1 VQLIVE
7 MWVHADARVQ
17 LELIPDVKMM
27 KRLEKQALMSMFV
40 TLVVVPL
47 FPLAIIALWNMLK
60 PRRAFTG
67 ALKDE
72 FPNRTSSGGTS
83 EKLEKGEKKPNS
95 KLTTAYVDS
104 IRIEKDASG
113 DFSIQCGP
121 PTPQTFVSTYRTAQ
135 FYFSGDRNPS
145 SL

>member
-1 VQLIVE
+1 VQLIAE
-7 MWVHADARVQ
+7 LWVHADVRVQ
-17 LELIPDVKMM
+17 LELIPDTKMM
-27 KRLEKQALMSMFV
+27 KRLETQALMSMVV

-72 FPNRTSSGGTS
+72 FPHRTSSGGTS
-83 EKLEKGEKKPNS
+83 EKLEKGEKK
-95 KLTTAYVDS
+95 KLSASYEDS

-113 DFSIQCGP
+113 AFSIQCVP
-121 PTPQTFVSTYRTAQ
+121 PTPQTSVPTYRTAP
-135 FYFSGDRNPS
+135 FSFSGDCKPS